1 MIINDARG
9 DIIIIRHGQMPALRL
24 IALAVLTVCGSAAH
38 AVGVGTVSL
47 QSALGQPLHA
57 SIPIIGNDNDV
68 STTCIKARVE
78 SSDGAFVVSPQI
90 VVMRSA
96 QGATIALTS
105 RQVVN
110 EPAVTITVD
119 VGCTAPIHR
128 QYQVLLDPPYA
139 SPVLAQLPPQ
149 AAERGAVANGLPPQ
163 QTQANQS
170 AETASSID
178 GSAQGVPRKGK
189 VRRATRGPATAMI
202 GADAQPSPISGD
214 APIRTKARKSQRDAR
229 RLSGEERTPVSRL
242 KLSDTLSEPAPTTAV
257 DPRTAEAT
265 KAARQQFDA
274 VMRGEDPL
282 RDTEAKVK
290 AAQAQVQELQAQIDA
305 IKHQSQNDRAA
316 LNEIRDKSYPSV
328 WLAALGGLL
337 LLALGA
343 IAGLLWHARSMKKHQ
358 AAWWEQNFP
367 RKTGGS
373 SGDTVAPDSRFNL
386 ERGPDF
392 EMQNEPVA
400 ASDSIYRSMQPG
412 ARDTTV
418 SAQLSSQWNKNLAFG
433 LPTLESTNSSSLNP
447 YSVKTHAL
455 NVEEISDVTQEAEFW
470 MSLNDPQR
478 ALEILEP
485 QSDVASPDSPVP
497 WLYLLDLYRDMGS
510 EDKYNALRDRFQL
523 IFNAHIPIFKEDVLT
538 LRPRSL
544 EDFPNLMGR
553 ICDAWNT
560 DGIMPFL
567 ESLLIDDRDGARVGF
582 DLPVYREILMLIA
595 IVRELDRALAIEFP
609 GADLAKLKAAIH
621 RPHQKPTFRWKDPEG
636 TTPEG
641 TIDFEPVDFKID
653 IQPQPPTE

>member
-1 MIINDARG
+1 
-9 DIIIIRHGQMPALRL
+9 
-24 IALAVLTVCGSAAH
+24 
-38 AVGVGTVSL
+38 
-47 QSALGQPLHA
+47 
-57 SIPIIGNDNDV
+57 
-68 STTCIKARVE
+68 
-78 SSDGAFVVSPQI
+78 
-90 VVMRSA
+90 
-96 QGATIALTS
+96 
-105 RQVVN
+105 
-110 EPAVTITVD
+110 
-119 VGCTAPIHR
+119 
-128 QYQVLLDPPYA
+128 
-139 SPVLAQLPPQ
+139 
-149 AAERGAVANGLPPQ
+149 
-163 QTQANQS
+163 
-170 AETASSID
+170 
-178 GSAQGVPRKGK
+178 
-189 VRRATRGPATAMI
+189 
-202 GADAQPSPISGD
+202 
-214 APIRTKARKSQRDAR
+214 
-229 RLSGEERTPVSRL
+229 
-242 KLSDTLSEPAPTTAV
+242 
-257 DPRTAEAT
+257 
-265 KAARQQFDA
+265 
-274 VMRGEDPL
+274 
-282 RDTEAKVK
+282 
-290 AAQAQVQELQAQIDA
+290 
-305 IKHQSQNDRAA
+305 
-316 LNEIRDKSYPSV
+316 
-328 WLAALGGLL
+328 
-337 LLALGA
+337 
-343 IAGLLWHARSMKKHQ
+343 
-358 AAWWEQNFP
+358 
-367 RKTGGS
+367 
-373 SGDTVAPDSRFNL
+373 
-386 ERGPDF
+386 
-392 EMQNEPVA
+392 MQNEPVA

-621 RPHQKPTFRWKDPEG
+621 RPHQKADFPLERSGRHDPGRDDRFRAGRFQNRYSTAAADRVSRGALSSGCVRTGSGPRPYQMHGRPCRSSAVGHLSGIERLLLLG
-636 TTPEG
+636 VCLINGLTPKQ
-641 TIDFEPVDFKID
+641 ILRKN
-653 IQPQPPTE
+653 